1 LLTFQNSPSGLNFFL
16 NWIKKKGSYFYFFV
30 SFFRADNAKIIKK
43 SRRER

>member
-16 NWIKKKGSYFYFFV
+16 NWIKKKEVIFTFLLA
-30 SFFRADNAKIIKK
+30 FFRADNAKIIKK